1 MFICM
6 EMVALNIRTR
16 VMLTK
21 GFYLVSSLLLLLI
34 TNPKPIQ
41 TTMTRFAALLLVAF
55 TFLAPTLAY
64 PYGAGSCAAGSA
76 AFGGP
81 HSGTAVSLAGKYQVK
96 IGGVVVAPGAT
107 RSLKKNTSY
116 TITVTGLSG
125 KTFKGILIR
134 LGEVSTT
141 AQSDNALTAVSPL
154 KKNTY
159 CTTVGG
165 VTHSNSNSKST
176 ASTLVK
182 VTAAATKMPLDISL
196 IAGSVTGKFYSRYF
210 ITFA

>member
-1 MFICM
+1 
-6 EMVALNIRTR
+6 
-16 VMLTK
+16 
-21 GFYLVSSLLLLLI
+21 
-34 TNPKPIQ
+34 
-41 TTMTRFAALLLVAF
+41 MTRLATLLLVAF
-55 TFLAPTLAY
+55 TFLASTLAY

-81 HSGTAVSLAGKYQVK
+81 HSGTAVSLAGNYQVK

-154 KKNTY
+154 QKSTL
-159 CTTVGG
+159 CTTAGVGG
-165 VTHSNSNSKST
+165 VTHSNKTAKST
-176 ASTLVK
+176 ASTLMK
-182 VTAAATKMPLDISL
+182 VTAAATKMPLDISI
-196 IAGSVTGKFYSRYF
+196 IAGSVTEKFYSRYF
-210 ITFA
+210 VTFA